1 MPIGYLT
8 KAERQCL
15 IDRGM
20 HALYRWYVEHS
31 SKRDWHVEKSFD
43 WAQLRQGHS
52 RELMTI
58 IEGFYAVEQY
68 APDYTAEL
76 LRLTRREYGR
86 SQFYMRWGAEEEK
99 HADLWRRTLLASK
112 FRTADELEEFTGACR
127 ESAWQLP
134 FETPI
139 HMLFYTVFQERA
151 TEVIYLNTAKVAR
164 GATDLGVF
172 ASDADPILAKVAS
185 TIAADEAA
193 HYYFF
198 LESARLYLYYF
209 PEEALAALS
218 DVLRAFVMPAADIV
232 PRYDAFIRELYAGNL
247 FSRRKYVRDVIE
259 PALEKLGVAG
269 VRSLEQALLRIRT
282 CSGGLGADNS
292 GVHEVVDSVFLEK
305 TMCHLFDRLK
315 PYVEV

>member
-1 MPIGYLT
+1 
-8 KAERQCL
+8 
-15 IDRGM
+15 M
-20 HALYRWYVEHS
+20 HALYRWYVAHS
-31 SKRDWHVEKSFD
+31 SKRDWLVEESFD
-43 WAQLRQGHS
+43 WTQLRPGHS

-68 APDYTAEL
+68 APDYTSEL

-112 FRTADELEEFTGACR
+112 FRTVDELEGYTRACR
-127 ESAWQLP
+127 ENAWQLP
-134 FETPI
+134 FDTPV
-139 HMLFYTVFQERA
+139 HMLVYTVFQERA

-164 GATDLGVF
+164 GAVGRGAF
-172 ASDADPILAKVAS
+172 ASDTDPILAKVAS

-209 PEEALAALS
+209 PEETLSALG

-232 PRYDAFIRELYAGNL
+232 PQYDAFIRELYAGNL
-247 FSRRKYVRDVIE
+247 FGRRKYVRDVVE

-282 CSGGLGADNS
+282 CGGGLESDNA
-292 GVHEVVDSVFLEK
+292 GVHEVVDGVFLEK

-315 PYVEV
+315 PYMEV